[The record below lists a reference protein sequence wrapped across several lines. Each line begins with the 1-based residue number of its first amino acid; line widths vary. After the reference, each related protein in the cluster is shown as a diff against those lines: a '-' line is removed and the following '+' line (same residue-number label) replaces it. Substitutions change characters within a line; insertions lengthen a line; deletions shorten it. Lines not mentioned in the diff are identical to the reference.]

1 MIRATS
7 SRTRYAYLDL
17 LRILAAFL
25 VIVNHTIGYVFEKL
39 APTDPIWWVSI
50 VWYYLSKIAVP
61 IFVMVSGACLLPRKD
76 TYPRALGR
84 MFRVLLVLVIFSYGY
99 YQWYLWLSNWTW
111 QAALNIPQFL
121 MTIWQGR
128 IVDSFWYLYFYLGLM
143 VALPILQRMVSA
155 MGKRDMEYFMG
166 VSFLVFAIWPL
177 VEHYVPAV
185 AMPQYLDIPLFGVFL
200 GLFVAG
206 HYLQTYAGRANR
218 ALALLVILLS
228 LAASTWL
235 TRIEYSAV
243 GAGEKYWFMDE
254 RSQPSIFMILCAMGM
269 FTLVM
274 RSFKENTVEREASG
288 KRWAMIGGCAFG
300 IYLVQDWLIAE
311 TRYRFFVPLTGTLP
325 PMVAVLIWEGV
336 VFAAAFAAA
345 WVLKHIPLLKKLL

>member
-1 MIRATS
+1 MSLATH
-7 SRTRYAYLDL
+7 SRTRYAYLDF

-25 VIVNHTIGYVFEKL
+25 VIVNHTNFYVFKKL
-39 APTDPIWWVSI
+39 TPADPIWWVSI

-61 IFVMVSGACLLPRKD
+61 LYVMISGACLLPRKD
-76 TYPRALGR
+76 SYPRALGR
-84 MFRVLLVLVIFSYGY
+84 MFRVLLVLVIFSFGY

-111 QAALNIPQFL
+111 QGALNIPLFL
-121 MTIWQGR
+121 QTIWKNR
-128 IVDSFWYLYFYLGLM
+128 LVDSFWYLYFYLGLM
-143 VALPILQRMVSA
+143 VALPILQRMASA

-206 HYLQTYAGRANR
+206 HYLHTYAGQANR
-218 ALALLVILLS
+218 LLALFIILLS

-243 GAGEKYWFMDE
+243 GAGGQYWFMDE

-274 RSFKENTVEREASG
+274 RSFKTNAVEREASG

-311 TRYRFFVPLTGTLP
+311 TRTRLFVPLSGTMS
-325 PMVAVLIWEGV
+325 PMLAVLIWEV
-336 VFAAAFAAA
+336 IVFIVAFAAA